1 MNEPELIEL
10 RLEQS
15 RRMLVLEYAD
25 GQRFELPC
33 EYLRTHSP
41 SAEVRGHGLS
51 EPKLMTGK
59 ADVNIDAIVPIGAY
73 AVELQFD
80 DGHRT
85 GIYSWSFLFELGV
98 HQIRNQDRYRARLIE
113 AGLASRSA

>member
-1 MNEPELIEL
+1 VAEPVE
-10 RLEQS
+10 
-15 RRMLVLEYAD
+15 LVLERGRRVLIVEFDD

-59 ADVNIDAIVPIGAY
+59 ESVNIARIEPIGSY
-73 AVELQFD
+73 AVCLHFD
-80 DGHRT
+80 DGHNT
-85 GIYSWSFLFELGV
+85 GIYSWQFLHELGV
-98 HQIRNQDRYRARLIE
+98 NMQSNLERYAERLATQSI
-113 AGLASRSA
+113 

>member
-1 MNEPELIEL
+1 MSAPDIVEI
-10 RLEQS
+10 RLEKA
-15 RRMLVLEYAD
+15 RRVLIVAYAD

-59 ADVNIDAIVPIGAY
+59 QDVNIVHIEPIGTY

-85 GIYSWSFLFELGV
+85 GIYSWDFLYELG
-98 HQIRNQDRYRARLIE
+98 RDRQANLERYQRRLIE
-113 AGLASRSA
+113 AGLE

>member
-1 MNEPELIEL
+1 MTTPELQEI
-10 RLEQS
+10 RLEKS
-15 RRMLVLEYAD
+15 RRMLVLDYAD
-25 GQRFELPC
+25 GQTFELPC

-59 ADVNIDAIVPIGAY
+59 ENVNITHIEPIGAY

-85 GIYSWSFLFELGV
+85 GIYSWDFLYELG
-98 HQIRNQDRYRARLIE
+98 RDRQANLERYQRRLIE
-113 AGLASRSA
+113 AGFV

>member
-1 MNEPELIEL
+1 MSVPDIVEI
-10 RLEQS
+10 RLEKS
-15 RRMLVLEYAD
+15 RRMLIVDYAD

-41 SAEVRGHGLS
+41 SAEVRSHGLS

-59 ADVNIDAIVPIGAY
+59 ENVNIKQIEPIGAY

-85 GIYSWSFLFELGV
+85 GIYSWAFLYELGV
-98 HQIRNQDRYRARLIE
+98 NQAANLKKYQQRLIE
-113 AGLASRSA
+113 AGLK

>member
-1 MNEPELIEL
+1 VPEPTEI
-10 RLEQS
+10 RLERS
-15 RRMLVLEYAD
+15 RRCLIVEFDD

-51 EPKLMTGK
+51 EPRLMTGK
-59 ADVNIDAIVPIGAY
+59 AEVNIEGIEPIGSY
-73 AVELQFD
+73 AVNLIFD

-85 GIYSWSFLFELGV
+85 GIYSWSFLYDLGL
-98 HQIRNQDRYRARLIE
+98 NMEDNLARYAERLLNE
-113 AGLASRSA
+113 NGVRKD